1 MVRAVS
7 TYVFI
12 RQRLHP
18 GLLDGLARAGAEAI
32 EIFCARAH
40 FNYYD
45 RAHVRELAG
54 WFKSNNVKLNS
65 MHAPMFYDE
74 EEWTR
79 GPMEPINIVETDRKR
94 QIQATDEI
102 KRALECAEYLPFR
115 FLVQHLGNGNE
126 TFDMRKFDAAM
137 TSVEHLRA
145 FAKPLGVKVLLEN
158 IPNELSTPEKL
169 VEFVGTAHLDD
180 VGFCFDAGHAHMM
193 SNVLQAFDVMKHNTY
208 STHLHDNAGVMDSH
222 LWPGNGKIDW
232 SECTSLL
239 RSAQRGLPL
248 LLEIDG
254 ENQTEI
260 NEKIS
265 KAYDFLEKQTAVKS
279 T

>member
-1 MVRAVS
+1 
-7 TYVFI
+7 
-12 RQRLHP
+12 
-18 GLLDGLARAGAEAI
+18 
-32 EIFCARAH
+32 
-40 FNYYD
+40 
-45 RAHVRELAG
+45 
-54 WFKSNNVKLNS
+54 
-65 MHAPMFYDE
+65 
-74 EEWTR
+74 
-79 GPMEPINIVETDRKR
+79 
-94 QIQATDEI
+94 
-102 KRALECAEYLPFR
+102 
-115 FLVQHLGNGNE
+115 
-126 TFDMRKFDAAM
+126 
-137 TSVEHLRA
+137 
-145 FAKPLGVKVLLEN
+145 
-158 IPNELSTPEKL
+158 
-169 VEFVGTAHLDD
+169 
-180 VGFCFDAGHAHMM
+180 
-193 SNVLQAFDVMKHNTY
+193 MKHNTY